1 MVKNG
6 QPKIGAKNARNVTRV
21 ESEITGIPR
30 SVTMFTE
37 RKIGE
42 RSVHLKFVNSKGK
55 TYWFDTMTDKEDA
68 IDTLYDFWA
77 N

>member
-6 QPKIGAKNARNVTRV
+6 QPKTGAKNARNVTRV

-37 RKIGE
+37 RKTGD
-42 RSVHLKFVNSKGK
+42 LKFVTSKGK
-55 TYWFDTMTDKEDA
+55 TYWFDTMTDKEEA
-68 IDTLYDFWA
+68 VDTLYDFWA

>member
-6 QPKIGAKNARNVTRV
+6 QPKIGAKNARNVTRL

-37 RKIGE
+37 RKTGD
-42 RSVHLKFVNSKGK
+42 LKFVNSKGK
-55 TYWFDTMTDKEDA
+55 TYWFDTMSDKEEA

>member
-6 QPKIGAKNARNVTRV
+6 QPKIGAKNARNVTRL

-37 RKIGE
+37 RKTGD
-42 RSVHLKFVNSKGK
+42 LKFQTSKGK
-55 TYWFDTMTDKEDA
+55 TYWFDTMSDKEEA

>member
-37 RKIGE
+37 RKTGD
-42 RSVHLKFVNSKGK
+42 LKFVNSKGK
-55 TYWFDTMTDKEDA
+55 TYWFDTMADKEDA

>member
-37 RKIGE
+37 RKTGD
-42 RSVHLKFVNSKGK
+42 LKFVNSKGK

-68 IDTLYDFWA
+68 VDTLYDFWA